1 MPAGSS
7 PLLDDD
13 FMRRVL
19 QQYSV
24 QQYLAPQQQAGA
36 AAAAAAAGGQ
46 PALPQPAGASGGGD
60 DAAPLLL
67 VSPHFPLKH
76 LNIVDPLLP
85 SNNLGRS
92 VSKAS
97 YARVRKALALGSRTL
112 EAALLKVGATWWG
125 GGWGCGGG
133 GGGLGG
139 GLKKGRSWRVALP
152 SACTDKPSRFL
163 LLPLHCWCLCLPFLG
178 VSRARA
184 RFNVLR

>member
-1 MPAGSS
+1 MPPGSS

-24 QQYLAPQQQAGA
+24 QQYLSPQQQQQAGP
-36 AAAAAAAGGQ
+36 AAAAAAG
-46 PALPQPAGASGGGD
+46 QPAGA
-60 DAAPLLL
+60 AAPIGDSGSSGSSIGNEAASLPL
-67 VSPHFPLKH
+67 VAPHFPLKH

-112 EAALLKVGATWWG
+112 EAALLKVGTEGAQG
-125 GGWGCGGG
+125 
-133 GGGLGG
+133 
-139 GLKKGRSWRVALP
+139 
-152 SACTDKPSRFL
+152 
-163 LLPLHCWCLCLPFLG
+163 
-178 VSRARA
+178 
-184 RFNVLR
+184 

>member
-24 QQYLAPQQQAGA
+24 QQYLAPQQQAGL
-36 AAAAAAAGGQ
+36 AAAAAAAGQ
-46 PALPQPAGASGGGD
+46 PPTSQQADGSSGGSSNG
-60 DAAPLLL
+60 AAPPPL
-67 VSPHFPLKH
+67 VAPHFPLKH

-112 EAALLKVGATWWG
+112 EAALLKVGAHRG
-125 GGWGCGGG
+125 GGVGVGGWRRTEEKWVQVEAVP
-133 GGGLGG
+133 GGLPCPH
-139 GLKKGRSWRVALP
+139 LDWRFRSP
-152 SACTDKPSRFL
+152 HHSAMPAFVVFS
-163 LLPLHCWCLCLPFLG
+163 
-178 VSRARA
+178 VSLVGAS
-184 RFNVLR
+184 